1 MENSN
6 KTLKIII
13 AVLVIL
19 LIGAAFYIGMT
30 VGKNNSKVTSSTSES
45 STSESTSEEVGQ
57 NLDINGTQVTNLMKN
72 SALVLNITSLNND
85 EFFGRLYKSKGI
97 NANDLDDRY
106 KVLAGT
112 EALNED
118 SSKENVTVSIEDFK
132 NYMVK
137 VFGSSITYNNVEVK
151 DSCYNHIYDS
161 SQKAYV
167 PQSTGCGTGAP
178 LPHYYLKLVDAK
190 EYSNKIEI
198 TEQVLLLTPT
208 HYNLGVD
215 PDVTYTISTPYDGT
229 TLATIKGSTSDQ
241 INSQADGYLD
251 KSNTYV
257 YTFQKDTDGNY
268 YFASIKLK

>member
-1 MENSN
+1 MHH
-6 KTLKIII
+6 T
-13 AVLVIL
+13 
-19 LIGAAFYIGMT
+19 T
-30 VGKNNSKVTSSTSES
+30 
-45 STSESTSEEVGQ
+45 
-57 NLDINGTQVTNLMKN
+57 
-72 SALVLNITSLNND
+72 
-85 EFFGRLYKSKGI
+85 
-97 NANDLDDRY
+97 
-106 KVLAGT
+106 
-112 EALNED
+112 
-118 SSKENVTVSIEDFK
+118 
-132 NYMVK
+132 
-137 VFGSSITYNNVEVK
+137 
-151 DSCYNHIYDS
+151 
-161 SQKAYV
+161 
-167 PQSTGCGTGAP
+167 
-178 LPHYYLKLVDAK
+178 YYLKLVDAK